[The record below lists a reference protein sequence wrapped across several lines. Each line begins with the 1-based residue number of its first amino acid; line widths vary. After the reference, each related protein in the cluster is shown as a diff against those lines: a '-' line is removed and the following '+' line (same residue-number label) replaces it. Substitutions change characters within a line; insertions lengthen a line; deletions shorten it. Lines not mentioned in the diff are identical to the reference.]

1 VLSLKGK
8 QPKLNTPSSPSTRLR
23 IAVATTCEQID
34 RCFAV
39 MQQLRPKLSAAEFAS
54 RVQVQQGEGYRLAYL
69 EYDGKVVAV
78 AGFRVMHVLWSGKT
92 MYVDDLVTDEAMRS
106 RGFGEAMI
114 AWLVSEARGERCVTF
129 SLDSGT
135 HRNQAHAFYF
145 RQGLRITDFHFQM
158 PL

>member
-1 VLSLKGK
+1 MEK
-8 QPKLNTPSSPSTRLR
+8 QSKLNSPSSSSAQHTIGLA
-23 IAVATTCEQID
+23 ISLEQID

-39 MQQLRPKLSAAEFAS
+39 MQQLRPQLSAAEFAS
-54 RVQVQQGEGYRLAYL
+54 RVQVQQAEGYRLAYL
-69 EYDGKVVAV
+69 EYDSKVVAV
-78 AGFRVMHVLWSGKT
+78 AGFRVMHMLWSGKT

-114 AWLVSEARGERCVTF
+114 AWLISQARSEGCATF

-135 HRNQAHAFYF
+135 HRHQAHAFYF